1 MIARAKTATGRD
13 EPVLLDPEEDEELA
27 RRMDQLPELNRLGLL
42 RPVEELLAEVRA
54 EIRLPRT
61 G

>member
-1 MIARAKTATGRD
+1 MD
-13 EPVLLDPEEDEELA
+13 E
-27 RRMDQLPELNRLGLL
+27 LPELDRLGLL